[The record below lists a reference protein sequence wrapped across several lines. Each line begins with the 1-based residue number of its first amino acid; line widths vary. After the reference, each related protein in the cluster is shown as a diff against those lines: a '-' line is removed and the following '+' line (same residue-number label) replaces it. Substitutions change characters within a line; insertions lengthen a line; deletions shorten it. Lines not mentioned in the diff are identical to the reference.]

1 MRFYFSMFLAFVTC
15 VACLAQGPSA
25 DTNVALQHMIDD
37 AYKTGKKRV
46 VIAPGTY
53 RVSAETGPD
62 KAHCFVFTDMH
73 DFRID
78 AKDVT
83 FVNTSRARGTIQFLN
98 CSNVALSGLTIRH
111 EVPSASQGTLTQIAP
126 DRKSLDVQVAAGYP
140 ADVDDRR
147 YFASVPV
154 IDYYEPH
161 KDLLKENAPDSG
173 VASIERIGPAQF
185 RFHLTAALPVGSNVA
200 VGDRAAWRGTVTA
213 DIYLYKTG
221 GMKIEGVTIESSPGF
236 CVQEAGGDGGNYYN
250 YTLTYGPIPAGAT
263 EKPLISSNADAFNS
277 CALRK
282 GPTLWNCLFEGM
294 NDDGVPIH
302 SNYALVGGSSGNAVY
317 LDMHS
322 QPSNLD
328 EFRVGDHV
336 QFYDNLKSAS
346 GEATIAAIEAA
357 TDYPAQDLHDMEE
370 HCFAMQTHQLWYKLT
385 LDRPVPAQRGWLACD
400 ADVADNGYLVHG
412 CTVRNSRGRGMLVNA
427 GNGVIENCTLEH
439 IVYGGIVV
447 APESAYFTQADYSR
461 NLIIRNNTIRD
472 TSIVTP
478 SSFGGAALS
487 VTASLHGAPVV
498 LPGGHRNI
506 AITGNTFEDN
516 RSVNILITSAQDVTI
531 KDNRFVRPLEA
542 PCAGQ
547 TGAKPPPS
555 SLIWL
560 YQASGV
566 KLQGNTVIDPG
577 AELKTLVQ
585 VDASVTATGVRDGV
599 TENR

>member
-1 MRFYFSMFLAFVTC
+1 MRYFFSMLLAFVTC
-15 VACLAQGPSA
+15 IMCLAQGLSA
-25 DTNVALQHMIDD
+25 DTNVALQRMIDN
-37 AYKTGKKRV
+37 AYHAGKKSV
-46 VIAPGTY
+46 VIPPGTY
-53 RVSAETGPD
+53 RITAEAGPD
-62 KAHCFVFTDMH
+62 KTHCFVFTDMH

-98 CSNVALSGLTIRH
+98 CSKITLSGLTIRH
-111 EVPSASQGTLTQIAP
+111 EVPQASQGTLIQIAP

-140 ADVDDRR
+140 ADIDDRR

-154 IDYYEPH
+154 IDYYEPN
-161 KDLLKENAPDSG
+161 KDLLKDNAPDSSI
-173 VASIERIGPAQF
+173 ASIERIGPAQF
-185 RFHLTAALPVGSNVA
+185 RFHLSAALPAGCSVEI
-200 VGDRAAWRGTVTA
+200 GDRAAWRGTVTA

-236 CVQEAGGDGGNYYN
+236 CVQEEAGDGGNYYN

-282 GPTLWNCLFEGM
+282 GPTLWNCLLEGM

-302 SNYALVGGSSGNAVY
+302 SNYALVGGSSGNVAY
-317 LDMHS
+317 LDMRS
-322 QPSNLD
+322 LPSHFD

-336 QFYDNLKSAS
+336 LFYDNLKSS
-346 GEATIAAIEAA
+346 GGEATITAIEPA

-370 HCFAMQTHQLWYKLT
+370 HCFSAQGHQLWYKLT
-385 LDRPVPAQRGWLACD
+385 LDHPVPAQRGWLACD
-400 ADVADNGYLVHG
+400 ADVADSGYLVHG

-447 APESAYFTQADYSR
+447 APESSYFTQADYGR
-461 NLIIRNNTIRD
+461 NVIIRNNTIRD

-487 VTASLHGAPVV
+487 VTASLRGAPVA

-506 AITGNTFEDN
+506 TITGNTFEDN
-516 RSVNILITSAQDVTI
+516 RAVNILITSAQDVTI
-531 KDNRFVRPLEA
+531 KDNRFVRPLAA
-542 PCAGQ
+542 PSAGQ
-547 TGAKPPPS
+547 TGSKAPPS

-566 KLQGNTVIDPG
+566 RLQGNTVSDPG
-577 AELKTLVQ
+577 AELKNLVQ
-585 VDASVTATGVRDGV
+585 ADSSVTATGVTDGV
-599 TENR
+599 TRK